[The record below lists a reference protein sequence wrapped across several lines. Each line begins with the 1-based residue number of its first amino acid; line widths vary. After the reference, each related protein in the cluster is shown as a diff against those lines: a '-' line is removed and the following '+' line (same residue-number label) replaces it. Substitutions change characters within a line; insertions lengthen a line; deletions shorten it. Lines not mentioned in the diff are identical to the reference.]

1 LTDRVPPQIEHLTAS
16 LARHGVKYIIFG
28 SGGAFLYGANVSPG
42 DLDVCPALDEEN
54 LNRLGSVLKE
64 IKARPRVIPGWMTA
78 DASAAWTPEPPTEA
92 NLDHLF
98 ETAFGDFDVV
108 PRPYGPNGKIDR
120 FDFIRLS
127 EQAVTVE
134 IFGETVRIA
143 GIDDLVASKL
153 SQRRVEVIAAPRQR
167 LESHARASATA
178 RPAAESIALE
188 GLRQVVA
195 WVFRPRRVRQPQL
208 H

>member
-1 LTDRVPPQIEHLTAS
+1 LTDRVPPVIEQLIAS
-16 LARHGVKYIIFG
+16 LARQGVEYIIFG

-42 DLDVCPALDEEN
+42 DLDVCPALDTDN
-54 LNRLGSVLKE
+54 LERLGCMLIDV
-64 IKARPRVIPGWMTA
+64 KARPRVTPGWMTVE
-78 DASAAWTPEPPTEA
+78 ASAVWTPEPPTEA
-92 NLDHLF
+92 NVDHLF

-120 FDFIRLS
+120 FDYDRLC

-153 SQRRVEVIAAPRQR
+153 SRRRDKDLRAMPELQRLQEQRRPP
-167 LESHARASATA
+167 S
-178 RPAAESIALE
+178 
-188 GLRQVVA
+188 
-195 WVFRPRRVRQPQL
+195 
-208 H
+208 